1 MAELNGN
8 VCLIGTPAE
17 EGGAGKVK
25 LLRNGAFDDVDFALM
40 MHPSSG
46 GANLV
51 GRGGRAACTLT
62 ISFTGKGAHSSV
74 PKNGIN
80 ALLFFMCSSR
90 LIFYVRHSILRT
102 TSMEL

>member
-1 MAELNGN
+1 MVELNGN

-46 GANLV
+46 GEIWLAE
-51 GRGGRAACTLT
+51 AA
-62 ISFTGKGAHSSV
+62 GQH
-74 PKNGIN
+74 
-80 ALLFFMCSSR
+80 
-90 LIFYVRHSILRT
+90 VR
-102 TSMEL
+102 